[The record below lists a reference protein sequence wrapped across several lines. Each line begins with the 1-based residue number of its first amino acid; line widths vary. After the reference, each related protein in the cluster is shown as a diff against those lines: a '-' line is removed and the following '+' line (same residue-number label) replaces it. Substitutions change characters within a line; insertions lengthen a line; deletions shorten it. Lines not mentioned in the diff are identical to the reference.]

1 MFINQLENNF
11 YLPKYKVT
19 TFENAHELKKQINNV
34 DLVVTSNNALF
45 QELNNNNIVDVRN
58 PHFVD
63 EIRNLFHLQTIKN
76 IELNKYFKL
85 EYLKFGI
92 KGYNRQEVMG
102 SLISYLK
109 EINVFHKERSKN
121 IQFKD
126 IELGNG
132 ILMLQDINRVCKNP
146 IFFVGYLENPIIWHK
161 EVITTIT
168 LIKTKKDGD
177 KDLPT
182 LCNLLSTWISDK
194 NKIKGVYL
202 KKDYSFYI
210 KSLLRQVGD
219 INS

>member
-1 MFINQLENNF
+1 MSTNIQVDYEHLRKYLFGCKMTMSAVEIIEKYYSLEIPMDEFVLLVYYFNGEILKQQRNKTKIIGFVSSRGRAENLMFINQLENNF

-45 QELNNNNIVDVRN
+45 QELNNNNIVDIRN

-132 ILMLQDINRVCKNP
+132 FLY
-146 IFFVGYLENPIIWHK
+146 YLF
-161 EVITTIT
+161 
-168 LIKTKKDGD
+168 
-177 KDLPT
+177 
-182 LCNLLSTWISDK
+182 
-194 NKIKGVYL
+194 GVL
-202 KKDYSFYI
+202 
-210 KSLLRQVGD
+210 
-219 INS
+219 